1 MASSS
6 EDEDNISVEKYF
18 NSLYI
23 PYKKIKSSTNNFA
36 DENLL
41 AQGTI
46 FKVYKGQL
54 SQSAG
59 NLVNIV
65 VRETL
70 HATIVFNELINSKN
84 INHKNIV
91 IPFKCNDK
99 FKDDHRQL
107 PANNKREQQANVSLF
122 KFNNFT
128 SEGTI
133 VFMINKHEANG
144 SLDKHL
150 SGTALTWRQRLNI
163 CVRVAHA
170 LKYLHYD
177 AAKYHY
183 VIHGNIKSSKILLDE
198 NWEPKLHGF
207 GYALKGKKH
216 QLQFTSK
223 YNGALQYMD
232 PAYENT
238 RGLTHKSDVFS
249 FGVLLF
255 EVLFGREASIQNND
269 NWYFAR
275 LARSRYEEGR
285 LDDMINPD
293 LRKQMSL
300 ESLNMFSET
309 AYYCLKELRTQRL
322 DMIQVFSRLEKA
334 LELQLKHECPTD
346 NEVESTSSNHL
357 QVILQKKSLSHL
369 KFRLSDIELAT
380 NNFSEACCI
389 GSGGYGKVYKAKLEH
404 FDDLGS
410 LVVEGENKSVFPK
423 KHSIVAI
430 KRISSRID
438 GRGEEGFFAEIE
450 MLSNCRH
457 PNIVSFLGFC
467 DERSEMILV
476 YEYVSNGSL
485 DDCLRNINNMNSLTW
500 AQRIQICLDIA
511 HGLNYL
517 HTSTKEKQTIIH
529 RDIKSA
535 NILLDDNWVAKIA
548 DFGLSKLHHL
558 CAQRSTMVTQNIA
571 GTEVYLDPEYMST
584 GRLKCKSDVYSF
596 GVVLFEMMCGK
607 VAYDTTYNEKGLPS
621 AVRQHFNEGTL
632 KELVDPKMKEVDENI
647 SMLIG
652 GVNQHSL
659 DTFSK
664 VAYQCLAETQSK
676 RPTMEVVIKE
686 LMRAL
691 NFQVRK
697 SKNLHISLEDI
708 SSGTQ
713 NFSDCKC
720 IGSGRFWK
728 LYEGEVALT
737 NGYTP
742 IIAKRW
748 SKKSDQRQ
756 IQFLTELDIVFKY
769 KHKNIVAL
777 VGYCNEMDENII
789 VYEHAS
795 NGRLDK
801 HLCDPSVTWMKR
813 LKICI
818 DVANGLEFLHNSSVQ
833 HEDSIIHRDI
843 TSGSILLDGDW
854 NAKIYNFELSC
865 KMNFFNRAEHLDDN
879 DCNSLGYIDPQ
890 YKFVGFLREHSDI
903 YSLGVI
909 LLEVLCGRMA
919 RVEGCE
925 DHSQSLGPLA
935 VRHYNEKGNLHEM
948 VFENIKEQIV
958 PLSLATFA
966 HIALK
971 CLKDEWEDRP
981 SASDVVKQLTNALK
995 FQEDYDVW
1003 EPKLPKDYK
1012 EIIQMSKNLEINN
1025 SMESKKDLYDMFS
1038 KGILLQN
1045 DKVLFSFGP
1054 NGERNE
1060 MISARMFS
1068 YKNRTSYRWQSVQ
1081 ESRFSK
1087 VAEMLDISNLKIHI
1101 KITTQFLAPG
1111 VNYGAYIIFKFCDAR
1126 KFSSKP
1132 MYVNLKYNKRG
1143 EESHAYFATW
1153 RDNDW
1158 MMIELCRFLTHK
1170 KDTSFQVTLASFS
1183 QYYCG
1188 KCSIYI
1194 EGVEFRVVT
1203 DHYNRMKSEEIEDQ
1217 QVLKI
1222 KPLDE
1227 KMILLNELNEKKHL
1241 ILSAKEVLY
1250 DYPNAKHFHLK
1261 PSTESRSFQ
1270 EVIELLPQQVLR
1282 ISCKIRSQMLSR
1294 DTEYLCYLV
1303 FKLSKKCRGLYC
1315 PVKVRGL
1322 HQKRNKLRSEA
1333 EIVYFRSPSPW
1344 NIIHENINTS
1354 IPRKREDDEDGWME
1368 VKVWRF
1374 NSNQLKNGCI
1384 SVNLKLISYE
1394 GTMSGLLLCCL
1405 EFQPM

>member
-1 MASSS
+1 MTSYMVSSS

-23 PYKKIKSSTNNFA
+23 PYKKIESSTNNFA
-36 DENLL
+36 DENLF

-65 VRETL
+65 ARQTL
-70 HATIVFNELINSKN
+70 HTTIVFNELINSKN
-84 INHKNIV
+84 LNHKNIV
-91 IPFKCNDK
+91 IPFKCNDEL
-99 FKDDHRQL
+99 KDDHRQL
-107 PANNKREQQANVSLF
+107 PANIKRPQQANVSLF
-122 KFNNFT
+122 KFNNFN
-128 SEGTI
+128 EGTI
-133 VFMINKHEANG
+133 VCIINKHEANG

-150 SGTALTWRQRLNI
+150 SGSALTWRQRLNI
-163 CVRVAHA
+163 CLRVAHA

-183 VIHGNIKSSKILLDE
+183 VIH
-198 NWEPKLHGF
+198 
-207 GYALKGKKH
+207 
-216 QLQFTSK
+216 
-223 YNGALQYMD
+223 
-232 PAYENT
+232 
-238 RGLTHKSDVFS
+238 
-249 FGVLLF
+249 
-255 EVLFGREASIQNND
+255 
-269 NWYFAR
+269 
-275 LARSRYEEGR
+275 
-285 LDDMINPD
+285 
-293 LRKQMSL
+293 
-300 ESLNMFSET
+300 
-309 AYYCLKELRTQRL
+309 ELRTQRL

-334 LELQLKHECPTD
+334 LELQLKHERPTD

-404 FDDLGS
+404 FDGLGS
-410 LVVEGENKSVFPK
+410 LVVEGENKIVFPK

-438 GRGEEGFFAEIE
+438 GRGEEG
-450 MLSNCRH
+450 
-457 PNIVSFLGFC
+457 
-467 DERSEMILV
+467 
-476 YEYVSNGSL
+476 
-485 DDCLRNINNMNSLTW
+485 
-500 AQRIQICLDIA
+500 
-511 HGLNYL
+511 
-517 HTSTKEKQTIIH
+517 
-529 RDIKSA
+529 
-535 NILLDDNWVAKIA
+535 
-548 DFGLSKLHHL
+548 
-558 CAQRSTMVTQNIA
+558 
-571 GTEVYLDPEYMST
+571 
-584 GRLKCKSDVYSF
+584 
-596 GVVLFEMMCGK
+596 
-607 VAYDTTYNEKGLPS
+607 
-621 AVRQHFNEGTL
+621 
-632 KELVDPKMKEVDENI
+632 
-647 SMLIG
+647 
-652 GVNQHSL
+652 
-659 DTFSK
+659 
-664 VAYQCLAETQSK
+664 
-676 RPTMEVVIKE
+676 
-686 LMRAL
+686 
-691 NFQVRK
+691 
-697 SKNLHISLEDI
+697 
-708 SSGTQ
+708 
-713 NFSDCKC
+713 
-720 IGSGRFWK
+720 
-728 LYEGEVALT
+728 
-737 NGYTP
+737 
-742 IIAKRW
+742 
-748 SKKSDQRQ
+748 
-756 IQFLTELDIVFKY
+756 
-769 KHKNIVAL
+769 
-777 VGYCNEMDENII
+777 
-789 VYEHAS
+789 
-795 NGRLDK
+795 
-801 HLCDPSVTWMKR
+801 
-813 LKICI
+813 
-818 DVANGLEFLHNSSVQ
+818 
-833 HEDSIIHRDI
+833 
-843 TSGSILLDGDW
+843 
-854 NAKIYNFELSC
+854 
-865 KMNFFNRAEHLDDN
+865 AEHLDDN
-879 DCNSLGYIDPQ
+879 DSNSFGYTDPQ

-909 LLEVLCGRMA
+909 LFEVLCGRMA
-919 RVEGCE
+919 RLEGCE

-935 VRHYNEKGNLHEM
+935 VRHYNEKGNLDEM
-948 VFENIKEQIV
+948 VFENIKEQIA

-995 FQEDYDVW
+995 FQEDYDIW

-1012 EIIQMSKNLEINN
+1012 EIIQMSKNLEIDN
-1025 SMESKKDLYDMFS
+1025 SIESKKDLYDIFS

-1132 MYVNLKYNKRG
+1132 MYVNLKYNRRG

-1170 KDTSFQVTLASFS
+1170 KDTSFEVTLASFS

-1194 EGVEFRVVT
+1194 EGIEFRVVT
-1203 DHYNRMKSEEIEDQ
+1203 DHYNKVSLKILLASFHKVSVRSLPLYIYSKFIPLNCDQ
-1217 QVLKI
+1217 QVLNI

-1227 KMILLNELNEKKHL
+1227 KMTLLNELKEKKHL

-1282 ISCKIRSQMLSR
+1282 ISCKIHSQMLSR

-1303 FKLSKKCRGLYC
+1303 FKLSEKCGGLHC
-1315 PVKVRGL
+1315 PVKVRDL
-1322 HQKRNKLRSEA
+1322 HRNRNKLRSEA
-1333 EIVYFRSPSPW
+1333 EIVYFRSPGPW
-1344 NIIHENINTS
+1344 NIIHGNINTS
-1354 IPRKREDDEDGWME
+1354 VPCKREDDEDGWME
-1368 VKVWRF
+1368 VQPPPPHHHRSTT
-1374 NSNQLKNGCI
+1374 NSVVLHIAGSKMLEIDGDGDNWSLRLGT
-1384 SVNLKLISYE
+1384 SVVEDDE
-1394 GTMSGLLLCCL
+1394 GLGRWSMVHGLRS
-1405 EFQPM
+1405 FDGSR